1 MYLLDG
7 HNVLFLL
14 LLESLDGLLFLLE
27 VFLEG
32 VNLLILF
39 IDHQLA
45 LLEVFLEGVNGGSV
59 PLAILI
65 HLQLSLLE
73 VFLEGLNDVSVPL
86 ARLLQLLFL
95 FSDHQLALLELLFF
109 SCQVA
114 ERRRQEQR
122 HLMSPLQR

>member
-1 MYLLDG
+1 MRQDDRKILFYLDG
-7 HNVLFLL
+7 NNVLFLL
-14 LLESLDGLLFLLE
+14 FLESLDGLLFLLE

-32 VNLLILF
+32 VNLF

-73 VFLEGLNDVSVPL
+73 VLLEGLNDVSVPL
-86 ARLLQLLFL
+86 ARLLQLLF
-95 FSDHQLALLELLFF
+95 F
-109 SCQVA
+109 
-114 ERRRQEQR
+114 R
-122 HLMSPLQR
+122 SPRIYFKIEIHKHK